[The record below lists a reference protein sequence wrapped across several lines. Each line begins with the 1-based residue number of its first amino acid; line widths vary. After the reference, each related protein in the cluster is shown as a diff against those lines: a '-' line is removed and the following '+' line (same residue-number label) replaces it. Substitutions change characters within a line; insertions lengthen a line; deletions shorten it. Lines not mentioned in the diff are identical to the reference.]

1 MNTSLS
7 NLYAEL
13 AVSRVQLDEDEFILD
28 LISRQLNQLNQISEE
43 DNHAIVLIKQRRKG
57 YPQAGETN
65 CGAGGTAVRSPVSTT
80 EKPIRISHPYRFC
93 VVITFY

>member
-13 AVSRVQLDEDEFILD
+13 AMSRVQLDEDEFILD

-43 DNHAIVLIKQRRKG
+43 DNHAIVLIKQRRDGLAKDI
-57 YPQAGETN
+57 
-65 CGAGGTAVRSPVSTT
+65 RKL
-80 EKPIRISHPYRFC
+80 EKRIVELEGRR
-93 VVITFY
+93 